1 MKTVFSLLTV
11 FSLGLVAIVAAQ
23 QDEEFKTPADTA
35 PAVEDSKSETSDN
48 AIRVSLT
55 KDGVLT
61 GMVFKRVDDRQ
72 QPVTAKVTL
81 ANLDGETL
89 STDMTE
95 KDGSFKFDSIEPGYY
110 TIVGVGPGYY
120 GDQTIDVTSYGEAY
134 TAQVPVEVAPG
145 FDAGVAYAGYQDA
158 PLATFSCGCATGNC
172 GGGTPVFSGGGCGVG
187 SCGSCGGGCGGG
199 GFGGGGGRLLGG
211 GRGGLRSLL
220 PLVGLAGLA
229 GLSNDDDDD
238 ISPTL

>member
-11 FSLGLVAIVAAQ
+11 FSIGLVAVVAAQ

-35 PAVEDSKSETSDN
+35 PAVENSTTETADN

-72 QPVTAKVTL
+72 QPVTAKVTI
-81 ANLDGETL
+81 AKLDGETL
-89 STDMTE
+89 SSEVTE
-95 KDGSFKFDSIEPGYY
+95 EDGSFQFESIEPGYY

-120 GDQTIDVTSYGEAY
+120 GDQTVDVTSYGEAY
-134 TAQVPVEVAPG
+134 TAQVPVEVGSG
-145 FDAGVAYAGYQDA
+145 FDAGVVYAGYQDA
-158 PLATFSCGCATGNC
+158 PLATFS
-172 GGGTPVFSGGGCGVG
+172 GGGCSTCNSAPVFNSGGGCGVG

-199 GFGGGGGRLLGG
+199 GGGFGGGRLLGG
-211 GRGGLRSLL
+211 RAGGLRSLL
-220 PLVGLAGLA
+220 PLVGLVGLV
-229 GLSNDDDDD
+229 GLDNDDDDD
-238 ISPTL
+238 ISPAL